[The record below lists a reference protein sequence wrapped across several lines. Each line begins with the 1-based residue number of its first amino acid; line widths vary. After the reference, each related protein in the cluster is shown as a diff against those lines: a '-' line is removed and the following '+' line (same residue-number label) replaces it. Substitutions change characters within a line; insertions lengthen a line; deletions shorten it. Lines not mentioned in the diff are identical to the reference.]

1 MTSKLAPVFVC
12 LTANGIPLARRLV
25 KKFPG
30 AVVHGLEKRTSG
42 ADISFTKTLPH
53 LRELFRTNQPIV
65 GICAA
70 GILIRAIAP
79 IVQNKKIDPPVL
91 ALAEDASCVVP
102 LLGGHRSGNT
112 LADDI
117 ANVLEIES
125 SITTAGDRR
134 LGFALDDP
142 PAGWRVNNI
151 IPAKQIAAAMLA
163 GEEIEFTDDTPATV
177 NKAWLT
183 ESSVKLRAGNH
194 TFGIQLTHE
203 AVPTDSNVI
212 TLHPAVLS
220 LGVGCERGADSQELL
235 GLVEKTLR
243 AEGLSKEAIS
253 CVCSIDL
260 KGDEVAVIELAKTLD
275 VPLRLFDAAT
285 LEEETP
291 RVANPSDYVFDT
303 VGCHSVSEAAALA
316 AAGNNSTLV
325 APKSKSQRATCAI
338 AQAPKIIDAR
348 NVGKSRGRL
357 TIIGIGPGTADWRA
371 PEATNAVAAASDLV
385 GYSLY
390 LDLLGEITAGKK
402 RHDFPLGKETDRVT
416 AALDLA
422 AQGRE
427 VALISSGDAGI
438 YAMASLAFELVD
450 KENRDDWKR
459 LKINVVPGISA
470 LQAAAART
478 GAPLGHDF
486 CTVSLSD
493 LLTPWSVIEK
503 RLKAAAQG
511 DFVIAL
517 YNPVSKKRRN
527 HLKTTRNILLQ
538 HRPATT
544 PVIIARNLGR
554 IDENVEVLTL
564 ENLEVDMVDMLSL
577 VMIGSS
583 ETKTVS
589 IAGETRVYTPR
600 GYSAKGSLI

>member
-1 MTSKLAPVFVC
+1 
-12 LTANGIPLARRLV
+12 
-25 KKFPG
+25 
-30 AVVHGLEKRTSG
+30 
-42 ADISFTKTLPH
+42 
-53 LRELFRTNQPIV
+53 
-65 GICAA
+65 
-70 GILIRAIAP
+70 
-79 IVQNKKIDPPVL
+79 
-91 ALAEDASCVVP
+91 
-102 LLGGHRSGNT
+102 
-112 LADDI
+112 
-117 ANVLEIES
+117 VLEIES

-142 PAGWRVNNI
+142 PPGWRVNDTT
-151 IPAKQIAAAMLA
+151 PAKQISAAMLA

-183 ESSVKLRAGNH
+183 ESNIKLRAETH
-194 TFGIQLTHE
+194 AFGIQLTHE
-203 AVPTDSNVI
+203 AVPTNPNVI

-220 LGVGCERGADSQELL
+220 LGVGCERGTDPQELL
-235 GLVEKTLR
+235 NLVEEALR
-243 AEGLSKEAIS
+243 AEGLSKKAFA

-260 KGDEVAVIELAKTLD
+260 KGDELAVIQLAKTLN
-275 VPLRLFDAAT
+275 VPLRLFDATT

-303 VGCHSVSEAAALA
+303 VGCHSVSEASALA
-316 AAGNNSTLV
+316 AAGKNSALIV
-325 APKSKSQRATCAI
+325 PKSKSQRATCAI
-338 AQAPKIIDAR
+338 AQAPGIINASM
-348 NVGKSRGRL
+348 VGKSRGRL

-371 PEATNAVAAASDLV
+371 PEATNTVAAASDLV

-390 LDLLGEITAGKK
+390 LDLLGEMATGKK
-402 RHDFPLGKETDRVT
+402 RHDFPLGKETDRVA

-427 VALISSGDAGI
+427 VALVSSGDAGI

-450 KENRDDWKR
+450 NENRDDWKR
-459 LKINVVPGISA
+459 LEINVVPGISA

-517 YNPVSKKRRN
+517 YNPVSKKRRD
-527 HLKTTRNILLQ
+527 HLETTRNILLQ
-538 HRPATT
+538 HRLATT

-554 IDENVEVLTL
+554 TDENVEVL
-564 ENLEVDMVDMLSL
+564 NLESLKVDMVDMLSL

-583 ETKTVS
+583 ETKAVS

-600 GYSAKGSLI
+600 GYSGKGSTK